1 MVAVYTDWKRE
12 HRRRP
17 FNAEAWNHL
26 IRWLSGEVAAPILL
40 VDETGAALFSSNA
53 GTATVDL
60 GGVFAVSSTFGARL
74 DNAVWLLAR
83 NAADS
88 ANVNLLRLNGSNV
101 VEFGAAGS
109 SLSILASLSNNV
121 ALLGRNAAGT
131 GDVTI
136 LKVTTA
142 DLIELGVAG
151 TRLSVLSP
159 LTNNTPLY
167 GRNAANSASVLLL
180 NLNGSDIIELGAS
193 GTRLSP
199 LSPITNNTALG
210 FRNAANSA
218 TVSGLLLNASDYF
231 EFGAGGTRVT
241 FSSPLT
247 NNTKLTGRNAANS
260 ASVNLIGLNSSDQV
274 DVGVSGTQTNLLGT
288 VVAPLIDPPTVD
300 GQVTNESVCKAFYS
314 GYVSGSSI
322 NDGAKYNF
330 TSATYNA
337 AGDYSIAW
345 NRDFSNQ
352 FYTALVTVEHG
363 SARTAQ
369 INYSKAA
376 GGLDVHVYNPAT
388 GLKADC
394 DAFHVVAFGPLS

>member
-1 MVAVYTDWKRE
+1 MVEIFTEWQRE
-12 HRRRP
+12 DRRRP
-17 FNAEAWNHL
+17 FNAEAWNRL
-26 IRWLSGEVAAPILL
+26 VRWLSGYAAGPLLL
-40 VDETGAALFSSNA
+40 VDETGAALLSSNA

-74 DNAVWLLAR
+74 DNATWLLAR
-83 NAADS
+83 NAANS
-88 ANVNLLRLNGSNV
+88 ANVNLLRLNASNV

-136 LKVTTA
+136 LKV
-142 DLIELGVAG
+142 
-151 TRLSVLSP
+151 
-159 LTNNTPLY
+159 
-167 GRNAANSASVLLL
+167 NA
-180 NLNGSDIIELGAS
+180 SDIIELGAS

-218 TVSGLLLNASDYF
+218 TVSALLLNASDYF
-231 EFGAGGTRVT
+231 EFGAAATRVT
-241 FSSPLT
+241 ISSPLT

-288 VVAPLIDPPTVD
+288 VVAPAIDPPTVD
-300 GQVTNESVCKAFYS
+300 GQVTNESQCKAFYS
-314 GYVSGSSI
+314 GYVSGGSI
-322 NDGAKYNF
+322 IDGTKYNF
-330 TSATYNA
+330 TSATYNG

-345 NRDFSNQ
+345 NRDFSSQ

-369 INYSKAA
+369 VNYSKSS
-376 GGLDVHVYNPAT
+376 GGLDVHVYDPAT

-394 DAFHVVAFGPLS
+394 DAFHVVCYGTLS

>member
-1 MVAVYTDWKRE
+1 MSAVALSAEPTPKPWNMGFSLSFPKGTGPAENVVKDGFGLD
-12 HRRRP
+12 
-17 FNAEAWNHL
+17 FNCGYQQPTRTIGYRMDVL
-26 IRWLSGEVAAPILL
+26 YSSFRLSDPVI
-40 VDETGAALFSSNA
+40 
-53 GTATVDL
+53 
-60 GGVFAVSSTFGARL
+60 ARL
-74 DNAVWLLAR
+74 DNATWLLAR
-83 NAADS
+83 NAANS

-142 DLIELGVAG
+142 DLIELG
-151 TRLSVLSP
+151 
-159 LTNNTPLY
+159 
-167 GRNAANSASVLLL
+167 AA
-180 NLNGSDIIELGAS
+180 

-337 AGDYSIAW
+337 AGNYSIAW

-352 FYTALVTVEHG
+352 SYTALVTVEHG